1 MRLHGGRARFGAR
14 ELLLI
19 IPMPRID
26 SMPASDN
33 FTALAAELSPM
44 LLRYLRRYVGDPSLA
59 DDFLQETLVRM
70 ERGLAGFEQRAS
82 VKTWAFSI
90 ASRVAA
96 DYFRRPENSLDIVDI
111 EDATELANGD
121 PQVEDRLVV
130 AQMSQCV
137 RQVIDSLPTDYRT
150 ALVLCDLEGMSAEQ
164 VAAVCNCSLATAK
177 IRIHRGRARLKE
189 KLASKCD
196 FQRDEDGVFRC
207 DRKT

>member
-1 MRLHGGRARFGAR
+1 MRLRGGRARFGVR
-14 ELLLI
+14 GLLLI

-33 FTALAAELSPM
+33 FTALVAELSPM

-96 DYFRRPENSLDIVDI
+96 DYFRRPENSLDIVGI
-111 EDATELANGD
+111 EEAAEIADVE
-121 PQVEDRLVV
+121 PQVDARLVV

>member
-90 ASRVAA
+90 ASRVT
-96 DYFRRPENSLDIVDI
+96 PCGLGLSGSS
-111 EDATELANGD
+111 T
-121 PQVEDRLVV
+121 
-130 AQMSQCV
+130 
-137 RQVIDSLPTDYRT
+137 DSKQSSR
-150 ALVLCDLEGMSAEQ
+150 
-164 VAAVCNCSLATAK
+164 
-177 IRIHRGRARLKE
+177 
-189 KLASKCD
+189 
-196 FQRDEDGVFRC
+196 
-207 DRKT
+207 

>member
-1 MRLHGGRARFGAR
+1 MRLRGGRARFGVR
-14 ELLLI
+14 GLLLI

-33 FTALAAELSPM
+33 FTALVAELSPV

-96 DYFRRPENSLDIVDI
+96 DYFRRPENSLDIVGI
-111 EDATELANGD
+111 EEAAEIADVE
-121 PQVEDRLVV
+121 PQVDARLVV